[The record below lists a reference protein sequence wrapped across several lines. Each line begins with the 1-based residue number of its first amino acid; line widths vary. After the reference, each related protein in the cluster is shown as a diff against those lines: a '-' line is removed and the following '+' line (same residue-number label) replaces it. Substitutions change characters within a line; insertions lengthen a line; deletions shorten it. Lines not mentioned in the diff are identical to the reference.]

1 MDLVSNGVIQNRVF
15 GCGWISSS
23 NSFLNNGS
31 SYRPGSVSLL
41 RCLCPP
47 PVCGNASLSC
57 HAKKRERYA
66 EPVAKPKDDDGDD
79 DNVEEEKEEEEGG
92 IEEEFI
98 EDFDDEIIM
107 DDTED
112 FEDDFES
119 DDANLYVGD
128 GGEGGGISLAGTWW
142 DKEALAIAEDV
153 SKSFGGDLKLYAFK
167 TLANSVIKVRI
178 EKLSSKYGSPSMND
192 IEAFSSAYQS
202 RLDEAE
208 LGKRIPENISLEDR
222 PMYVKYTT
230 TDAATSSIQENDGV
244 FKLISYDM
252 ELCQC
257 IWGVADVKIN
267 RKQAGKGRPLSKK
280 QREWR
285 LQTPF
290 EDLRLVRLYSDC

>member
-31 SYRPGSVSLL
+31 SYRPGSVSL
-41 RCLCPP
+41 
-47 PVCGNASLSC
+47 V
-57 HAKKRERYA
+57 RY
-66 EPVAKPKDDDGDD
+66 DGGDD
-79 DNVEEEKEEEEGG
+79 DNVEEEEEEEEEGG

-142 DKEALAIAEDV
+142 DKEALAIAEDC
-153 SKSFGGDLKLYAFK
+153 
-167 TLANSVIKVRI
+167 I

-208 LGKRIPENISLEDR
+208 LGKRIPENISLEVSSPGVERVVRVPEELERFKDGR
-222 PMYVKYTT
+222 C
-230 TDAATSSIQENDGV
+230 TSNI
-244 FKLISYDM
+244 
-252 ELCQC
+252 
-257 IWGVADVKIN
+257 
-267 RKQAGKGRPLSKK
+267 
-280 QREWR
+280 R
-285 LQTPF
+285 LQMQRHLRF
-290 EDLRLVRLYSDC
+290 KKMMVCSNLSLMIWSCANAFGCSRCEDKQKASRKRQATEQETARVAAADAVRGSATCSTVF